1 MKRRTILQALPAT
14 GLLVAASPIVRAQSA
29 TPAQPTGWRT
39 FETTAR
45 LEIAKAGGQVMAW
58 MPLPLS
64 QDTDYFRTLGNGWKG
79 NADTVDVVYDPNYRA
94 AIAVATFK
102 PNESAPVVEVTS
114 RFTVRERHVEL
125 KKGAGMQATQEE
137 DRKSTRLNSSH

>member
-1 MKRRTILQALPAT
+1 MQRRMFLQALPAT

-29 TPAQPTGWRT
+29 TPAQSTGWRS

-45 LEIAKAGGQVMAW
+45 LEIANAKGEVMAW

-79 NADTVDVVYDPNYRA
+79 NAETVDVVYDPNFRA
-94 AIAVATFK
+94 AIAVAKFK
-102 PNESAPVVEVTS
+102 PGETTPMLEVTS
-114 RFTVRERHVEL
+114 R
-125 KKGAGMQATQEE
+125 
-137 DRKSTRLNSSH
+137 